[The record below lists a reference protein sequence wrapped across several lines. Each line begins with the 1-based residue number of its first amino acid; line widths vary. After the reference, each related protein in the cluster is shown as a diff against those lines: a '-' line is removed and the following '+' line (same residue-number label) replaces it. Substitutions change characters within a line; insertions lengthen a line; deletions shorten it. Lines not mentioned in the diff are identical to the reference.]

1 MTVLFD
7 SAKVVKPYHFGC
19 GLSERTI
26 LAIKG
31 VPYAA
36 EAIDAGECGTAAFRL
51 CKLAGDFE
59 VYDVVRTWYG
69 EVTCDCA
76 DFEFRRRGTGLGP
89 CKHGRACVD
98 AGLMEAPHVGPPDRY
113 PDEATELP
121 ESAYHEEG
129 PEADVAAALR
139 ALPAITAPCCP
150 ADEAEPCIA
159 CSGAAESKVDPEGR
173 RRFEEA
179 CQAGPDDSEW
189 DAPFIE
195 PADDGP
201 DTPTFAASSYKP
213 YTALDAAW
221 WARVS
226 NRDPRDYDGLI
237 ALSSGPRV
245 ADDEWTA
252 DRVAAYGAV
261 EGLAAAWE
269 IERRDAFAGHP
280 ASEA

>member
-1 MTVLFD
+1 MILFD
-7 SAKVVKPYHFGC
+7 SAKTVKPRSFAS
-19 GLSERTI
+19 GLSTRPILTI
-26 LAIKG
+26 KA
-31 VPYAA
+31 VPYSV
-36 EAIDAGECGTAAFRL
+36 EEIPAGEHGTIAFRL
-51 CKLAGDFE
+51 VKLEGDE
-59 VYDVVRTWYG
+59 AVYDVVRTWYG
-69 EVTCDCA
+69 TVECDCG
-76 DFEFRRRGTGLGP
+76 DYQFRRKGLTLSP
-89 CKHGRACVD
+89 CKHGKALVD
-98 AGLMEAPHVGPPDRY
+98 AGLIEAPSVEPDRY
-113 PDEATELP
+113 DDEAPELP
-121 ESAYHEEG
+121 ESSYHEEG
-129 PEADVAAALR
+129 PEADVAAALK
-139 ALPAITAPCCP
+139 ALPAIAAPCCP

-159 CSGAAESKVDPEGR
+159 CSEAADAKIDPEAR

-195 PADDGP
+195 PADDGEP
-201 DTPTFAASSYKP
+201 TPTWAGGFFKP

-226 NRDPRDYDGLI
+226 NRDPRDYDGLVN
-237 ALSSGPRV
+237 LSTPA
-245 ADDEWTA
+245 ADVEWTA